1 MEHSAAPRPDAALI
15 RRALDVLHP
24 DPHDVIELR
33 ALGVRHRAWPPT
45 TSGYFDDRDACAQ
58 AAAMLSP
65 LALGVYIV
73 LNRIDPALLGRA
85 YNRVRGRDDSAGTTA
100 DHNIVRRLWL
110 PIDLDPV
117 RPADV
122 SATDAE
128 RDLASTRAA
137 QVAAYMSAEGWPAPV
152 HVDSGNG
159 RHLLYSIDLPPD
171 EDRLVERMLGELGRR
186 FSDSTVKLD
195 TTNHNLSR
203 IWKLPGTVARKGDHV
218 PQIGRPHRLARL
230 LEASTDA

>member
-1 MEHSAAPRPDAALI
+1 MSTTTPQPDVALI
-15 RRALDVLHP
+15 RRALDVLHA
-24 DPHDVIELR
+24 DPRDVIELR

-58 AAAMLSP
+58 SAALLSP
-65 LALGVYIV
+65 SALGVYVV
-73 LNRIDPALLGRA
+73 LNRLNPALLGRA
-85 YNRVRGRDDSAGTTA
+85 YNRVRGRDDSTSTTA
-100 DHNIVRRLWL
+100 DHNVVRRLWL

-117 RPADV
+117 RPADI

-128 RDLASTRAA
+128 RELACTRARD
-137 QVAAYMSAEGWPAPV
+137 VAAYMSAEGWPAPV
-152 HVDSGNG
+152 RIDSGNG
-159 RHLLYSIDLPPD
+159 MHLLFSIDLPPD
-171 EDRLVERMLGELGRR
+171 EDSLVERMLAELGRR
-186 FSDSTVKLD
+186 FSDDRVKLD

-230 LEASTDA
+230 LETTVDG